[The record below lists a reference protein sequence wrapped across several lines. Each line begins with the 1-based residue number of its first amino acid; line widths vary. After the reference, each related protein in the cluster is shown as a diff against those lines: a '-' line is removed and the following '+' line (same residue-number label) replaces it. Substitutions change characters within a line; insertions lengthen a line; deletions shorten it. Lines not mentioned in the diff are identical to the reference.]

1 MAISKES
8 EDAIN
13 GNIKVLLGR
22 KDDILA
28 KVADTQKEIDNL
40 TKRRDQIQSEAD
52 GIDES
57 IARMKA
63 DLDDGGTKK

>member
-8 EDAIN
+8 SDAIN
-13 GNIKVLLGR
+13 ANIKVLLSR

-40 TKRRDQIQSEAD
+40 TKRRDQIQYEAD
-52 GIDES
+52 AIDAIIS
-57 IARMKA
+57 KMKA
-63 DLDDGGTKK
+63 DIDSGGIKK

>member
-8 EDAIN
+8 ADAIN
-13 GNIKVLLGR
+13 ANIKILLGR

-52 GIDES
+52 SIDDS
-57 IARMKA
+57 IAKMKT